1 VGFVYLCILWIVLL
15 RRIKQAA
22 DKDLYAFALYSSV
35 FFLVLN
41 LFESFFVK
49 SSGEFAFTLFMAAGY
64 SQYLAKN
71 LDEAPQNEYQ
81 AVADEQ
87 QLTSSPAEGKP
98 DS

>member
-1 VGFVYLCILWIVLL
+1 MGFVYLCILWIVLL